1 MMNGFKNDSN
11 KRIKKE
17 DNLSPEEKDSNME

>member
-17 DNLSPEEKDSNME
+17 DNSSPEEKDSNME